1 MTREEAQNIL
11 TQWSRPW
18 FNINS
23 PPGVWTTL
31 VARAR
36 APDSLQAFRLHCF
49 YALIEAAVARARR
62 AVSTPSTQARFDPFS
77 RLNQLRLAHWTDPVA
92 SSRSST
98 LRATTNVA
106 YSGNSFRENH
116 VMEAT
121 MNGPFV
127 HVTINLDVPGAPLSG
142 LKDYSANEV
151 RDAQGTICFETF
163 ELAAAGTSPARGPN
177 APRR

>member
-1 MTREEAQNIL
+1 MTREQAQNIL

-23 PPGVWTTL
+23 PPGVWTML
-31 VARAR
+31 VDRTR
-36 APDSLQAFRLHCF
+36 GHNPLEAFRFHCF

-62 AVSTPSTQARFDPFS
+62 AVATPGAQARFDPFS
-77 RLNQLRLAHWTDPVA
+77 RLNQLYLAQWTDPARDV
-92 SSRSST
+92 RSST

-106 YSGNSFRENH
+106 YGGNSFRENH

-121 MNGPFV
+121 MNGPFI
-127 HVTINLDVPGAPLSG
+127 HGTITLEEPGSPPSM

-151 RDAQGTICFETF
+151 RDSRGSILFE
-163 ELAAAGTSPARGPN
+163 ELAAAPARSAPAHSSS